1 MGIAKQWD
9 GRMVEPPVYYL
20 SNDSRCYY
28 YSATDF
34 LLSEELLAQCELR
47 TDDRGIGLRYEN
59 IGEQDTPIAAEGKA
73 TYKSGSIGHGK

>member
-1 MGIAKQWD
+1 MIFGMGIAKQWD

-34 LLSEELLAQCELR
+34 LLAQCELR